1 MKINWLQKYALNL
14 GWFLLLMGGISLLD
28 RGYWTFAGLLLLL
41 GGLLNL
47 TNTIRLLYF
56 GKTPFFVG
64 IQSLYVLNIGGLII
78 MAAGHVFTVK
88 KGISWELLM
97 FFGLVLVFQFI
108 AKAGSGNLLSS
119 KDKKTASR
127 L

>member
-1 MKINWLQKYALNL
+1 
-14 GWFLLLMGGISLLD
+14 
-28 RGYWTFAGLLLLL
+28 
-41 GGLLNL
+41 
-47 TNTIRLLYF
+47 
-56 GKTPFFVG
+56 
-64 IQSLYVLNIGGLII
+64 